1 VFVSKLSRSITVTGL
16 VLLAA
21 LLLPALTAGQ
31 PLPTPGDFVRN
42 LDVRCY
48 KLPVLPAL
56 GVNLRLDHLNP
67 TLIKLGLQPE
77 LNVPIGQPQDLCVP
91 VYKNNAQ
98 PPDTS
103 LPFIRFVDWKCY
115 GITGDSLDL
124 PLNLDQLNPIIA
136 GLFGPKL
143 DVIVREPRQLCVPVR
158 KNNSFPGNDVGL
170 LVRWLDVKCYR
181 VETAQ
186 IPNGQVTLTHL
197 NPLINKPP
205 ELVTFLNTPP
215 TQLCVPVKKNL
226 AAPPANV
233 LPIVQYADVLC
244 YRINGQ
250 PLNQTFNLTHQNP
263 VLVNMNLPPENNIPV
278 GPSDTLCVPVAKN
291 GDFPPG

>member
-1 VFVSKLSRSITVTGL
+1 MAGF

-31 PLPTPGDFVRN
+31 QLPTPGDFVRN

-67 TLIKLGLQPE
+67 VLIKMGLQPE
-77 LNVPIGQPQDLCVP
+77 INVPIGQPQDLCVP
-91 VYKNNAQ
+91 VYKNNAP

-115 GITGDSLDL
+115 GIAGDSLDL
-124 PLNLDQLNPIIA
+124 PLKLDHLNPIIA
-136 GLFGPKL
+136 GLFGPTL

-158 KNNSFPGNDVGL
+158 KNNSFPPEDVRQ

-226 AAPPANV
+226 AAPPAAV
-233 LPIVQYADVLC
+233 LPIIQYADVLC

-250 PLNQTFNLTHQNP
+250 ALNQTFTLTHQNP
-263 VLVNMNLPPENNIPV
+263 VLVNMGLPPANNIPV
-278 GPSDTLCVPVAKN
+278 GASDTLCVPVAKN